1 MMDDLWVIIAAGG
14 SSRRYGERDKLLE
27 ILGDM
32 PVFLHSIRNFST
44 LCKAEHI
51 VVVVQRESLEK
62 YRECAAY
69 YLPELKINFV
79 PGGSDR
85 SGSVRNGLDF
95 IPSKSGIVAVHDAAR
110 PLATAELLERVAR
123 RAAETGGAIAA
134 IKVVDSLKLT
144 GRDGRI
150 ISPVSRDDLYRAET
164 PQVFDLDLLRQ
175 AYDKCK
181 SVSATDDAEIMR
193 LAGFPVEVVET
204 GSFNLKLTTAGDLDL
219 LKLFYN
225 AAGK

>member
-27 ILGDM
+27 ILGGM

-44 LCKAEHI
+44 FCKAEHI

-62 YRECAAY
+62 YRECAAH

-95 IPSKSGIVAVHDAAR
+95 IPAKSGIVAVHDAAR